1 MVSSDLRKEVGW
13 TKLEFPAPLEVW
25 VVSYELISKWGSQD
39 KEEFPSPL
47 EVWVVSYRIP
57 GTRNHKYARFP
68 SPLEVW
74 VVSYPIS
81 CIPKGKQYT
90 R

>member
-47 EVWVVSYRIP
+47 EVWVVSYELECFEI
-57 GTRNHKYARFP
+57 TNEKSVSVP
-68 SPLEVW
+68 SRGMGGFLQIAL
-74 VVSYPIS
+74 YRLL
-81 CIPKGKQYT
+81 K
-90 R
+90 

>member
-1 MVSSDLRKEVGW
+1 MSSEDYYKYLDWKLPAPIEGWVVSSDLRKEVGW

-47 EVWVVSYRIP
+47 EVWVVSY
-57 GTRNHKYARFP
+57 
-68 SPLEVW
+68 LLV
-74 VVSYPIS
+74 
-81 CIPKGKQYT
+81 
-90 R
+90 